1 VIRRPHSLQADEK
14 HLGSLRIYATTSA
27 EEHKEFD
34 RGYPRDEDLS
44 TSFVLACYVPVL
56 LPLSMVSA
64 DPRARYE
71 RWAVHIILSVLMY
84 YLNS

>member
-1 VIRRPHSLQADEK
+1 MKSTSDPCEFTPQRLQRNTKNLIRVIRGTQV
-14 HLGSLRIYATTSA
+14 
-27 EEHKEFD
+27 
-34 RGYPRDEDLS
+34 EDLS

-56 LPLSMVSA
+56 LPLSVVSA
-64 DPRARYE
+64 DPRACGE